1 MEDGDGLAGHKGLN
15 VLLILERVVFVGE
28 EVLPIN
34 EDLIGNERIV
44 LIIRNLEIPEKFK
57 ILERREPLIFV
68 QFYDDLFN
76 HVVLYIKR

>member
-1 MEDGDGLAGHKGLN
+1 MAGHKGFN